1 MERIELEDNTR
12 SVDKAKEFGREE
24 VADLFPIAGKT
35 LSDLCCENENL
46 LLFPD
51 CLNSAKDKIGDEKIC
66 ELQNTTCPD
75 KVRIVTGNIMGFV
88 GTGGLQVKIRS
99 RFDTGRKDFLLHY
112 MLQKVL
118 SFNIF
123 DLNHTH
129 EDEDVFDFLMLLF
142 PQFLSSALR
151 QGVYR
156 EYKSYR
162 HNDANVRGPI
172 DITRH
177 IARNMPFAGNVA
189 YTTRSFSYDND
200 MTQLVRHT
208 IELMQTKR
216 LGRAVLSANKETMD
230 NVSTIIGHTVSYN
243 RQRRSSII
251 SKNLRAKVHPFYT
264 AYRPLQALCLQILR
278 REEAKYGNSE
288 HEISGILF
296 DGAWLWEEYVNTL
309 LAPKGFHHTE
319 NKLRKGHIS
328 LFADGTGWFYPDF
341 YKPGVAPDKS
351 DFVLDAKYKR
361 LGSYE
366 KVADVGREDLFQ
378 LITYIK
384 RLSAPKGGF
393 IAPLTEKIG
402 PLTEKKITVP
412 TSKLAG
418 DNSETLSI
426 FGIEISKEQGDY
438 RKFCDEMAETER
450 DFIGSIQRMG

>member
-1 MERIELEDNTR
+1 MNRIELEDNTR
-12 SVDKAKEFGREE
+12 SADKAKEFGREE
-24 VADLFPIAGKT
+24 IADLFPIAGKT
-35 LSDLCCENENL
+35 LSDLCRENENL

-66 ELQNTTCPD
+66 ELQNTTCPG

-88 GTGGLQVKIRS
+88 GTGALQVKIRS

-129 EDEDVFDFLMLLF
+129 EDEEVFDFLMLLF

-172 DITRH
+172 DIARH
-177 IARNMPFAGNVA
+177 IARNMPFAGSVA

-200 MTQLVRHT
+200 MTQLARHT

-216 LGRAVLSANKETMD
+216 LGRAVLGANKETMD
-230 NVSTIIGHTVSYN
+230 NVSTIIEHTVSYN

-251 SKNLRAKVHPFYT
+251 SKNLRVKVHPFYT

-278 REEAKYGNSE
+278 GEEAKYGRSE

-319 NKLRKGHIS
+319 NKLGKGHIS

-341 YKPGVAPDKS
+341 YKPGAVPDKS

-378 LITYIK
+378 LITYMK
-384 RLSAPKGGF
+384 RLSASKGGF
-393 IAPLTEKIG
+393 IAPLTEK
-402 PLTEKKITVP
+402 KATVP
-412 TSKLAG
+412 TSKLGG

-426 FGIEISKEQGDY
+426 FGIEISKEQEDY
-438 RKFCDEMAETER
+438 KRFCDEMAKSER

>member
-35 LSDLCCENENL
+35 LSDLCRENENL

-172 DITRH
+172 DIARH

-216 LGRAVLSANKETMD
+216 LGRAVLGANKETMD
-230 NVSTIIGHTVSYN
+230 NASTIIEHTVSYN

-278 REEAKYGNSE
+278 GEEAKYGHSE

-309 LAPKGFHHTE
+309 LAPKGFYHTE

-384 RLSAPKGGF
+384 RLNAPKGGF

>member
-1 MERIELEDNTR
+1 MDRIELEDNTR
-12 SVDKAKEFGREE
+12 SANRAKEFGREE
-24 VADLFPIAGKT
+24 IADLFPIAGRT
-35 LSDLCCENENL
+35 LSDLCRENENL

-66 ELQNTTCPD
+66 ELQNTTYSD

-88 GTGGLQVKIRS
+88 GTETLQLKIRS
-99 RFDTGRKDFLLHY
+99 RFDAGRKDFLLHY

-118 SFNIF
+118 SFNLF
-123 DLNHTH
+123 DLNYNS
-129 EDEDVFDFLMLLF
+129 EDEEALDFLLLLF

-172 DITRH
+172 DIARH
-177 IARNMPFAGNVA
+177 IARNMPFAGSVA

-208 IELMQTKR
+208 IELMQTKW
-216 LGRAVLSANKETMD
+216 LGRAVLGANKETMD
-230 NVSTIIGHTVSYN
+230 NVSTIIAHTPAYN
-243 RQRRSSII
+243 RQRRSSVI

-278 REEAKYGNSE
+278 GEEAKYGHSE

-309 LAPKGFHHTE
+309 LAPKGFLHPE
-319 NKLRKGHIS
+319 NRLGEGYLL
-328 LFADGTGWFYPDF
+328 LFADGTGKFYPDF
-341 YKPGVAPDKS
+341 YKSGATPDKS

-361 LGSYE
+361 LGSYDT
-366 KVADVGREDLFQ
+366 VACVGREDLFQ
-378 LITYIK
+378 LIAYMK
-384 RLSAPKGGF
+384 RLNAPKGGF
-393 IAPLTEKIG
+393 IAPLTEKIA
-402 PLTEKKITVP
+402 PLAEKKITIP
-412 TSKLAG
+412 ISKLGG

-438 RKFCDEMAETER
+438 RKFCDEMAESER